1 MSTSKTKSIRYIFS
15 GHESFPCKSLWL
27 KKGYDY
33 IVAGNNFNNP
43 EAVIGLGVGKNMVAS
58 IRFWLR
64 AFGLIENDKPTAL
77 ANYLFNEQ
85 DGKDK
90 YLEDIATLWLLHFNL
105 VFSEEATLY
114 HMFFCGVQRER
125 THFEREQVL
134 TYVKL
139 RMVEAGK
146 PTLFNPNTVKK
157 DIAVLL
163 QNYTLPRKPQ
173 SNEDYSS
180 LLIDL
185 DLIRQNSESKSYYF
199 NVDGKRQVTKEIFLY
214 GLLKLKEQE
223 GDNTIPFDTI
233 QECVGLVF
241 CMQDFET
248 IEMLKQLAVEYSECF
263 AYSDVA
269 GIKQV
274 QFTKDLDVKQ
284 VLDNYYVPSLLL
296 YQQHIS
302 QAYRLKRRRP

>member
-1 MSTSKTKSIRYIFS
+1 MKNRMEQRYTFS

-27 KKGYDY
+27 KKGYDFV
-33 IVAGNNFNNP
+33 VAGNDFNSP
-43 EAVIGLGVGKNMVAS
+43 EAVIELGVGKNMVAS
-58 IRFWLR
+58 IRYWLR
-64 AFGLIENDKPTAL
+64 VFGITKDDKLTSL
-77 ANYLFNEQ
+77 AEYLFN
-85 DGKDK
+85 DKNGKDK

-105 VFSEEATLY
+105 IFSEEATLY
-114 HMFFCGVQRER
+114 KMFFCGVQRER

-146 PTLFNPNTVKK
+146 ITLFNANTVKK
-157 DIAVLL
+157 DIGVLL
-163 QNYTLPRKPQ
+163 QNYTLPRKAQ
-173 SNEDYSS
+173 SNEDFSS

-185 DLIRQNSESKSYYF
+185 DLIRQNAEGKGYYF
-199 NVDGKRQVTKEIFLY
+199 NIDGKRKVTKEIFLY

-223 GDNTIPFDTI
+223 GDNTISFDTI
-233 QECVGLVF
+233 QERVGMVF

-248 IEMLKQLAVEYSECF
+248 IDLLKQLASEYGQYF

-274 QFTKDLDVKQ
+274 QFTKDLDIKQ
-284 VLDNYYVPSLLL
+284 VLDNYYGTD
-296 YQQHIS
+296 I
-302 QAYRLKRRRP
+302 

>member
-1 MSTSKTKSIRYIFS
+1 MSTYKRYSFS

-27 KKGYDY
+27 KKGYDFV
-33 IVAGNNFNNP
+33 VAGNDFNSP

-64 AFGLIENDKPTAL
+64 VFGITQDDKPTDL
-77 ANYLFNEQ
+77 AKYLFDDKN
-85 DGKDK
+85 GKDCF
-90 YLEDIATLWLLHFNL
+90 LEDIATLWLLHFNL

-114 HMFFCGVQRER
+114 NMFFCGIQRER

-146 PTLFNPNTVKK
+146 MTLFNPNTVKK

-163 QNYTLPRKPQ
+163 QNYALLRKPL
-173 SNEDYSS
+173 SNEDFSS

-185 DLIRQNSESKSYYF
+185 DLIRQNSEGKGYFF
-199 NVDGKRQVTKEIFLY
+199 NVDGKRKVTKEIFLY
-214 GLLKLKEQE
+214 ALLKLKEQE
-223 GDNTIPFDTI
+223 GDNTISFDTI
-233 QECVGLVF
+233 QEKVGLVF
-241 CMQDFET
+241 CMQDYET
-248 IEMLKQLAVEYSECF
+248 IQMLKQLASEYSKYF

-269 GIKQV
+269 GIKQI
-274 QFTKDLDVKQ
+274 QYTNDLDIKQ
-284 VLDNYYVPSLLL
+284 VLDNYYGKN
-296 YQQHIS
+296 I
-302 QAYRLKRRRP
+302 

>member
-1 MSTSKTKSIRYIFS
+1 MNINKVRKYSFS

-27 KKGYDY
+27 KKGYDFV
-33 IVAGNNFNNP
+33 IEGNDFNNP

-58 IRFWLR
+58 IRFWLK
-64 AFGLIENDKPTAL
+64 AFGVTENDNITWL
-77 ANYLFNEQ
+77 GDYLFN
-85 DGKDK
+85 DTNGKDK

-105 VFSEEATLY
+105 VFSETATLY
-114 HMFFCGVQRER
+114 NLFFCGVQRER

-139 RMVEAGK
+139 KMVEAGK
-146 PTLFNPNTVKK
+146 ITQFNANTVKK
-157 DIAVLL
+157 DIGVLL
-163 QNYTLPRKPQ
+163 QNYCLPRKSQ
-173 SNEDYSS
+173 SNEDFSS

-185 DLIRQNSESKSYYF
+185 DLIRQSSEGKGYYI
-199 NVDGKRQVTKEIFLY
+199 NVDGKRGVTREIFLY

-223 GDNTIPFDTI
+223 GDNTIAFDTI
-233 QECVGLVF
+233 QENVGLVF

-248 IEMLKQLAVEYSECF
+248 IEMLKQLANEYSQYF

-274 QFTKDLDVKQ
+274 QFTKDLDPRH
-284 VLDNYYVPSLLL
+284 VLDNYYGKD
-296 YQQHIS
+296 I
-302 QAYRLKRRRP
+302 

>member
-1 MSTSKTKSIRYIFS
+1 MSSNKVKKYCFS

-27 KKGYDY
+27 KKGYDF
-33 IVAGNNFNNP
+33 VTGGNDFNSP

-58 IRFWLR
+58 IRFWLK
-64 AFGLIENDKPTAL
+64 AFGITENDELTEL
-77 ANYLFNEQ
+77 GHYLF
-85 DGKDK
+85 DDDKGKDK
-90 YLEDIATLWLLHFNL
+90 YLEDIATLWLLHLNL
-105 VFSEEATLY
+105 IFLEEATLY
-114 HMFFCGVQRER
+114 KLFFCGLQKER

-146 PTLFNPNTVKK
+146 MTLFNANTIKK
-157 DIAVLL
+157 DIGVLL
-163 QNYTLPRKPQ
+163 QNYCLPRKPQ
-173 SNEDYSS
+173 SNEDFSS

-185 DLIRQNSESKSYYF
+185 DLIRQSSEGKGYYF
-199 NVDGKRQVTKEIFLY
+199 NVDGKRKVTKEIFLY
-214 GLLKLKEQE
+214 GLLKQREQE

-233 QECVGLVF
+233 QERVGLVF

-248 IEMLKQLAVEYSECF
+248 IEMLKQLASEYSDNF
-263 AYSDVA
+263 SYSDVA

-284 VLDNYYVPSLLL
+284 VLDNYYGKD
-296 YQQHIS
+296 I
-302 QAYRLKRRRP
+302 

>member
-1 MSTSKTKSIRYIFS
+1 MNNSKVKKYTFS

-27 KKGYDY
+27 KKGYDFV
-33 IVAGNNFNNP
+33 IAGNNFNSP

-64 AFGLIENDKPTAL
+64 AFGIMENDEITWL
-77 ANYLFNEQ
+77 GNYLFDEKN
-85 DGKDK
+85 GKDK

-105 VFSEEATLY
+105 VFSGEATLY
-114 HMFFCGVQRER
+114 SMFFCGVQKER
-125 THFEREQVL
+125 THFEREQIL

-146 PTLFNPNTVKK
+146 MTLFNMNTVKK
-157 DIAVLL
+157 DIGVML

-173 SNEDYSS
+173 SNEDFSS

-185 DLIRQNSESKSYYF
+185 DLIRQSSEGKGYYF
-199 NVDGKRQVTKEIFLY
+199 NVDGKRKVTKEIFLY

-223 GDNTIPFDTI
+223 GDNTISFDTI
-233 QECVGLVF
+233 QERVGLVF
-241 CMQDFET
+241 CMQDYET
-248 IEMLKQLAVEYSECF
+248 IEMLKLLESEYGQYF
-263 AYSDVA
+263 TYSDIA

-274 QFTKDLDVKQ
+274 QFTKELDALQ
-284 VLDNYYVPSLLL
+284 VLGNYYGKD
-296 YQQHIS
+296 I
-302 QAYRLKRRRP
+302 

>member
-1 MSTSKTKSIRYIFS
+1 MSAINKAKGVKYTFS

-27 KKGYDY
+27 KKGYDFV
-33 IVAGNNFNNP
+33 VAGNDFNSP
-43 EAVIGLGVGKNMVAS
+43 KAVIGLGVGKNMVAS
-58 IRFWLR
+58 IRFWLK
-64 AFGLIENDKPTAL
+64 AFGITENDEITWL
-77 ANYLFNEQ
+77 GDYLFDESK
-85 DGKDK
+85 GKDK

-114 HMFFCGVQRER
+114 KMFFCGVQRER

-139 RMVEAGK
+139 RMVEANK
-146 PTLFNPNTVKK
+146 MTLFNANTVKK

-163 QNYTLPRKPQ
+163 QNYTLPRKAQ
-173 SNEDYSS
+173 SNEDFSS

-185 DLIRQNSESKSYYF
+185 DLIRQSPEGKGYYF
-199 NVDGKRQVTKEIFLY
+199 NVDGKRVVTKEIFLY
-214 GLLKLKEQE
+214 GLLKLREQE

-233 QECVGLVF
+233 QESVGLVF

-248 IEMLKQLAVEYSECF
+248 IEMLKQLASDYGQYL

-274 QFTKDLDVKQ
+274 QFTKDLDLKQ
-284 VLDNYYVPSLLL
+284 VLDNYYGKD
-296 YQQHIS
+296 I
-302 QAYRLKRRRP
+302 

>member
-1 MSTSKTKSIRYIFS
+1 MSNNNKPTVVKYTFS

-33 IVAGNNFNNP
+33 IVGGNDFNKP
-43 EAVIGLGVGKNMVAS
+43 EAVVGLGVGKNMVSS
-58 IRFWLR
+58 IRYWLKV
-64 AFGLIENDKPTAL
+64 FGITESDKITSL
-77 ANYLFNEQ
+77 GDYLFNEEN
-85 DGKDK
+85 GKDK

-114 HMFFCGVQRER
+114 KMFFCGVQRER

-139 RMVEAGK
+139 RMAEAGK
-146 PTLFNPNTVKK
+146 MTLFNENTVKK

-173 SNEDYSS
+173 SNEDFSS
-180 LLIDL
+180 LLMDL
-185 DLIRQNSESKSYYF
+185 DLIRQNSEGKGYYI
-199 NVDGKRQVTKEIFLY
+199 NVDGKRQVTKEVFLY
-214 GLLKLKEQE
+214 GLLQLKEEE
-223 GDNTIPFDTI
+223 GDNTISFDTI
-233 QECVGLVF
+233 QERVGLAF
-241 CMQDFET
+241 CMQDYET
-248 IEMLKQLAVEYSECF
+248 IEMLKQLASEYSQYF

-274 QFTKDLDVKQ
+274 QFVKDLDAKQ
-284 VLDNYYVPSLLL
+284 VLDNYYGTD
-296 YQQHIS
+296 I
-302 QAYRLKRRRP
+302 